1 MKKTPPTA
9 ATAYNKL
16 KEKLKKKKENNVRD
30 NEKGSSWMGD

>member
-16 KEKLKKKKENNVRD
+16 KEKRD
-30 NEKGSSWMGD
+30 ETTLE